1 MLRLL
6 ETKMIIYFTQRALK
20 RIFSELSLSKVK
32 DSIGKKKM
40 RKAKKEMFLV
50 TGGAGFIGSNIVE
63 ELLRRG
69 KKVRVLDNFSNG
81 KKENLSFILNPYST
95 KQIYFDLIEGDI
107 RDISTCHKA
116 CKGVDYVL
124 HQAALG
130 SVPRSID
137 DPITTNEVNITGTL
151 NMLITARDAKVKR
164 FIYASSSSIYGG
176 ITSEDVNPMGPKTRV
191 NSINSVN
198 PVTSLTE
205 ITPSNPKSPYA
216 VSKLVGEHY
225 CKVFYTIYGLETIS
239 LRYFNI
245 FGPRQDPNS
254 QYAAVIPKFV
264 KALLNGQMATI
275 YGDGEQTRDF
285 TYVDNVVQANIKAC
299 NASKEACGQA
309 FNIACGQNAS
319 INQLYWELVRLLNLS
334 SSNVAPIYAAPRP
347 GDVRHSL
354 ADTSKAR
361 NLLSYEPK
369 TDFRDGLAKTVEWF
383 KSTLHQ

>member
-1 MLRLL
+1 M
-6 ETKMIIYFTQRALK
+6 TNGGDVAY
-20 RIFSELSLSKVK
+20 
-32 DSIGKKKM
+32 KKQKI
-40 RKAKKEMFLV
+40 RKAKKGMFLV

-63 ELLRRG
+63 ELLHRG
-69 KKVRVLDNFSNG
+69 RKVRVLDNFFNG
-81 KKENLSFILNPYST
+81 KKENLSFILNPRST
-95 KQIYFDLIEGDI
+95 KQVNPTNFDLIEGDI
-107 RDISTCHKA
+107 RNISTCHKA

-151 NMLITARDAKVKR
+151 NMLIAARDAKVKR

-176 ITSEDVNPMGPKTRV
+176 ITSNDVNPINPKNQL
-191 NSINSVN
+191 NSINSAN
-198 PVTSLTE
+198 PITPLTE
-205 ITPSNPKSPYA
+205 IMPPNPKSPYA
-216 VSKLVGEHY
+216 VTKLVGEYY

-245 FGPRQDPNS
+245 FGPRQDLSS

-285 TYVDNVVQANIKAC
+285 TYVDNVVQVNIQAC
-299 NASKEACGQA
+299 NASKEVCGQA

-319 INQLYWELVRLLNLS
+319 INQLYWELVQLLNLS
-334 SSNVAPIYAAPRP
+334 SLNMTPIYAASRP

-361 NLLSYEPK
+361 NLLGYEPR

-383 KSTLHQ
+383 KSTLCQ

>member
-1 MLRLL
+1 
-6 ETKMIIYFTQRALK
+6 
-20 RIFSELSLSKVK
+20 
-32 DSIGKKKM
+32 
-40 RKAKKEMFLV
+40 MFLV

-69 KKVRVLDNFSNG
+69 EKVRVLDNFSNG
-81 KKENLSFILNPYST
+81 KKENLSFILNPRPT
-95 KQIYFDLIEGDI
+95 HQIYFDLIEGDI
-107 RDISTCHKA
+107 RNISTCHKA

-137 DPITTNEVNITGTL
+137 DPVTTNEVNITGTL
-151 NMLITARDAKVKR
+151 NMLIAARDAKVKR

-176 ITSEDVNPMGPKTRV
+176 IASNHVNPMDPKGHV
-191 NSINSVN
+191 NSINSAN
-198 PVTSLTE
+198 PITPLTE
-205 ITPSNPKSPYA
+205 AMPPNPKSPYA
-216 VSKLVGEHY
+216 VTKLVGEHY
-225 CKVFYTIYGLETIS
+225 CKVFYSIYGLETIS

-285 TYVDNVVQANIKAC
+285 TYVANVVQANIKASY
-299 NASKEACGQA
+299 ASKEALGMA

-319 INQLYWELVRLLNLS
+319 INQLYRELVRLLNLDS
-334 SSNVAPIYAAPRP
+334 LNLTPIYAASRP

-354 ADTSKAR
+354 ADISRAR
-361 NLLSYEPK
+361 SLLGYEPK
-369 TDFRDGLAKTVEWF
+369 INFRDGLAKTVEWF
-383 KSTLHQ
+383 KSNMMHDA